1 VGDRSTLEEIMI
13 DVSIHGKTVKGIE
26 LIIFDKDGTL
36 FELYPYWTVVANRRS
51 KNICK
56 AIYRNKPVVDLD
68 LVEQIST
75 LMGVNNR
82 KQRMDYNSAIG
93 RLNRKEIQ
101 KLIFVYLEGRGIP
114 VTPAMIEDAF
124 VETDR
129 YIAGNDDI
137 LMKSLVPVKGIM
149 EFLPSVASGSKC
161 AIFSYDQTSN
171 LERITR
177 IMNMGAFFSTL
188 MGGDRIRYPKPSP
201 LCVIKIMNSLKVLPE
216 NTMLIG
222 DSVND
227 IYSGRDA
234 GCKCLVAVKSD
245 ISDMDL
251 ISPVAHFVIDDYT
264 EIRVK
269 K

>member
-1 VGDRSTLEEIMI
+1 
-13 DVSIHGKTVKGIE
+13 
-26 LIIFDKDGTL
+26 
-36 FELYPYWTVVANRRS
+36 
-51 KNICK
+51 
-56 AIYRNKPVVDLD
+56 
-68 LVEQIST
+68 
-75 LMGVNNR
+75 
-82 KQRMDYNSAIG
+82 MDYNSAIG
-93 RLNRKEIQ
+93 RLHRKEI
-101 KLIFVYLEGRGIP
+101 KDLIFFYLKGRGIP
-114 VTPAMIEDAF
+114 VTTEIIEDAF

-129 YIAGNDDI
+129 YIAANEDV
-137 LMKSLVPVKGIM
+137 LLQSLVPVKGFM
-149 EFLPSVASGSKC
+149 NFLKSVTTRSKC

-177 IMNMGAFFSTL
+177 AMKIDTCFSTL

-201 LCVIKIMNSLKVLPE
+201 LCTLKLMRDLDVDPK

-251 ISPVAHFVIDDYT
+251 ISQSANFVIDDYT
-264 EIRVK
+264 EMKVK